1 MLNNFSILTDSPIR
15 FPGLFGDWA
24 FTASGTIHLGSFT
37 IHWYGILI
45 TLGLLLASW
54 YCLRHKEQ
62 YGIREDDFLDA
73 LIWGIPSGIIGARIY
88 YVLFYLD
95 LFRGSDGTFRWGS
108 AIAVWDG
115 GLAIYGAV
123 IAIVIV
129 AVVVCCIKKIKLFAL
144 LDFFAPGLLI
154 GQAIGRWGNFMN
166 REAFGGITGL
176 PWRME
181 LTTLT
186 GDAVCV
192 HPTFFYESLWNFI
205 GFLLIAFIISKNR
218 RFDGENTW
226 FYCLWYGFGRFW
238 IEGLR
243 SDSLYLFHWQLF
255 GQPIRVSQALSL
267 VLVLVAA
274 FMLYY
279 HLSVKKHSPEE
290 LFARKQASHTQEQPE
305 DPSREVE

>member
-1 MLNNFSILTDSPIR
+1 MLNNFSIMTDSPIR

-24 FTASGTIHLGSFT
+24 FSASGTVHLGSFS

-45 TLGLLLASW
+45 TLGLALASW
-54 YCLRHKEQ
+54 YCMRHREE
-62 YGIREDDFLDA
+62 YGIREDDFLDC
-73 LIWGIPSGIIGARIY
+73 LLWGIPGGIIGARIY
-88 YVLFYLD
+88 YVLFYLE
-95 LFRGSDGTFRWGS
+95 LFRSRDGTFQWGR
-108 AIAVWDG
+108 AIAIWDG

-129 AVVVCCIKKIKLFAL
+129 ALAVCRSKKLKFFAL
-144 LDFFAPGLLI
+144 TDFFAPGLLI
-154 GQAIGRWGNFMN
+154 GQLVGRWGNFMN
-166 REAFGGITGL
+166 REAFGDITSV

-181 LTTLT
+181 LTTRT
-186 GDAVCV
+186 GETVCV

-238 IEGLR
+238 IEGMR
-243 SDSLYLFHWQLF
+243 TDSLYLFNWQLF

-267 VLVLVAA
+267 LLVIAAAVMLV
-274 FMLYY
+274 Y
-279 HLSVKKHSPEE
+279 HLAVKKHTPEE
-290 LFARKQASHTQEQPE
+290 LFAYQQKEPPEENAQEE
-305 DPSREVE
+305 